1 MRIRNSP
8 SFTLVE
14 LLAVIGIMAL
24 LAVVGVPAIKGLTG
38 SGGRKMALG
47 QLLGAMEV
55 ARNIALNTCTNTAVI
70 FPQKQDDGAF
80 GGSNNPYRYRSM
92 AVVGWDPTNSTN
104 PATMQGSWIT
114 LPQGISFYPRS
125 IHSLQVATN
134 VSVRIL
140 IRNITTNFSAIVFQ
154 GDGGLS
160 EDPVTGNFNTNIST
174 TGVAFFEG
182 KVLPDPFT
190 LIWNKTSSNIE
201 SVTLTRYTG
210 RAFATMRP
218 TNSFP

>member
-1 MRIRNSP
+1 MKIRNSP

-14 LLAVIGIMAL
+14 LLAVIGVMAL
-24 LAVVGVPAIKGLTG
+24 LAVVGVPAMKGLTG

-47 QLLGAMEV
+47 QLLGAMDV
-55 ARNIALNTCTNTAVI
+55 ARNIALNTSTNTAVI

-92 AVVGWDPTNSTN
+92 AVVGWDSTNSTN
-104 PATMQGSWIT
+104 PATMQGPWIT

-125 IHSLQVATN
+125 IHSLPLATN
-134 VSVRIL
+134 VAVRIV
-140 IRNITTNFSAIVFQ
+140 IRNATTNFSAVVFQ
-154 GDGGLS
+154 ADGGLS
-160 EDPVTGNFNTNIST
+160 EGHYNTNISA

-182 KVLPDPFT
+182 KVMQDPFT
-190 LIWNKTSSNIE
+190 LVWNKTSSNIE

>member
-1 MRIRNSP
+1 
-8 SFTLVE
+8 
-14 LLAVIGIMAL
+14 
-24 LAVVGVPAIKGLTG
+24 
-38 SGGRKMALG
+38 MALG

-55 ARNIALNTCTNTAVI
+55 ARNIALSSGTNTAVI
-70 FPQKQDDGAF
+70 FPQKQDDAAF
-80 GGSNNPYRYRSM
+80 GGSENPYRYRSL
-92 AVVGWDPTNSTN
+92 AIVGWDPTNSTN
-104 PATMQGSWIT
+104 PATMQGPWIT

-125 IHSLQVATN
+125 IHSLGVATN
-134 VSVRIL
+134 VAVRIL
-140 IRNITTNFSAIVFQ
+140 IRNAITNFSAVVFQ

-160 EDPVTGNFNTNIST
+160 EGENHYNTNISA

-182 KVLPDPFT
+182 KVMPDPYT
-190 LIWNKTSSNIE
+190 LVWNKNSSNIE

>member
-1 MRIRNSP
+1 MKIRNSP

-14 LLAVIGIMAL
+14 LLAVIGVMAL
-24 LAVVGVPAIKGLTG
+24 LAVVGVPAMKGLTG

-47 QLLGAMEV
+47 QLLGAMDV
-55 ARNIALNTCTNTAVI
+55 ARNIALNTSTNTAVI

-92 AVVGWDPTNSTN
+92 AVVGWDSTNSTN
-104 PATMQGSWIT
+104 PATMQGPWIT

-125 IHSLQVATN
+125 IHSLPLATN
-134 VSVRIL
+134 VAVRIV
-140 IRNITTNFSAIVFQ
+140 IRNATTNFSAVVFQ
-154 GDGGLS
+154 ADGGLS
-160 EDPVTGNFNTNIST
+160 EGHYNTNIT
-174 TGVAFFEG
+174 ATGVAFFEG
-182 KVLPDPFT
+182 KVMQDPFT
-190 LIWNKTSSNIE
+190 LVWNKTSSNIE

-210 RAFATMRP
+210 RAFATLKP

>member
-1 MRIRNSP
+1 MKIRNSP

-14 LLAVIGIMAL
+14 LLAVIGVMAL
-24 LAVVGVPAIKGLTG
+24 LAVVGVPAMKGLTG

-47 QLLGAMEV
+47 QLLGAMDV
-55 ARNIALNTCTNTAVI
+55 ARNIALNTSTNTAVI

-92 AVVGWDPTNSTN
+92 AVVGWDSTNSTN
-104 PATMQGSWIT
+104 PATMQGPWIT

-125 IHSLQVATN
+125 IHSLPLATN
-134 VSVRIL
+134 VAVRIV
-140 IRNITTNFSAIVFQ
+140 IRNATTNFSAVVFQ
-154 GDGGLS
+154 SDGGLS
-160 EDPVTGNFNTNIST
+160 EGHYNTNIT
-174 TGVAFFEG
+174 ATGVAFFEG
-182 KVLPDPFT
+182 KVMQDPFT
-190 LIWNKTSSNIE
+190 LVWNKTSSNIE

-210 RAFATMRP
+210 RAFATLKP